1 MNDPINSTRAD
12 SYRRYCK
19 ILRLQDNK
27 ELINK
32 YIEVH
37 KSENIWPEIPEG
49 IKTGG
54 ILDMEI
60 WLHGNLAFM
69 IMDTVPDFDHD
80 DAMKKLASLPMQKE
94 WEQYVSQFQQAG
106 SKADTPEKW
115 QPVDR
120 IFKLQL

>member
-49 IKTGG
+49 IKTVG

-115 QPVDR
+115 QPIQR
-120 IFKLQL
+120 IFKLG